1 MSGSTARHRVIVVL
15 TPIITAFISMV
26 GTLGAAYFGIIRAD
40 HAQMTEL
47 KNRLE
52 QLGQEPSTNNWKI
65 SLTVL
70 DENKE
75 PLRNVF
81 ISLLPPS
88 FQGLT
93 DDSGTWTFN
102 NVPAGTYSLW
112 ISPQIDS
119 LPPHRM
125 IDATARGSV
134 QDAALS
140 AIMVRYNI
148 DHQQPN

>member
-1 MSGSTARHRVIVVL
+1 MPGSTTRHRMLVVM

-26 GTLGAAYFGIIRAD
+26 GTLGAAYFGIIRSD
-40 HAQMTEL
+40 KAQMEKL
-47 KNRLE
+47 ANRLE
-52 QLGQEPSTNNWKI
+52 QLGQAPDAKNWKI

-70 DENKE
+70 NDKKQ

-81 ISLLPPS
+81 ISLSPPS

-102 NVPAGTYSLW
+102 DVPAGTYSLW
-112 ISPQIDS
+112 ISPQVDS

-134 QDAALS
+134 QDATLS
-140 AIMVRYNI
+140 TIMVRYNI
-148 DHQQPN
+148 EHP